1 MFRRDAPFCHPDLE
15 SKDLRFACR
24 AKVIRECRVPRS
36 SLPLAWAG
44 MFRPSVG
51 CPRYRAGMFRPG
63 CPFCHPEP
71 VPRSSLPL
79 ARAGMFRPGAP
90 FCHPDLESKD
100 LRFACRAK
108 VIREC
113 RVPRSSLPLA
123 RAGMFRPSVGCPHS
137 RAGMFRPG
145 CRSVI
150 LSGSRR
156 LRGSPVAKVLGKRVG
171 NVAPEISA
179 PATLRRQ
186 PCSRPALRDD
196 SA

>member
-1 MFRRDAPFCHPDLE
+1 MPRSVILTLSRRICGSPVERRLSGSAGCPVLAFLWLGRGCSDQVLVAP
-15 SKDLRFACR
+15 
-24 AKVIRECRVPRS
+24 VIGRECSDRGARSVILSRCPVLAFLWLGRGCSDRVPRS
-36 SLPLAWAG
+36 VILTLSRRICGSPVERRLSGSA
-44 MFRPSVG
+44 G
-51 CPRYRAGMFRPG
+51 CP
-63 CPFCHPEP
+63 C
-71 VPRSSLPL
+71 
-79 ARAGMFRPGAP
+79 
-90 FCHPDLESKD
+90 
-100 LRFACRAK
+100 
-108 VIREC
+108 
-113 RVPRSSLPLA
+113 SSLPLA